1 MNDRRRAGKPQT
13 IDTIV
18 TTVTNEHGWSEDIY
32 FKLATIGK
40 AVCLNSRLNSKRQR
54 VEEFVSKIEELILI
68 LDE

>member
-1 MNDRRRAGKPQT
+1 MMKNVLIFSRLLVMNDRRRAGKPYT

-40 AVCLNSRLNSKRQR
+40 AVCLNSRLNSKR
-54 VEEFVSKIEELILI
+54 
-68 LDE
+68 